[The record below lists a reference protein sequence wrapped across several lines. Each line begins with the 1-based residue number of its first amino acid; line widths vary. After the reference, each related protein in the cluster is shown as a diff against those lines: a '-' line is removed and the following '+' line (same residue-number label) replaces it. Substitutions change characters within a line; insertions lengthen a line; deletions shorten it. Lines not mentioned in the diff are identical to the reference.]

1 MIQNKIRAV
10 RKKNHMTQKALSERL
25 GVARQTIS
33 KWEYGLAV
41 PDADR
46 LVQIADLFDL
56 NISELLEKDE
66 ATEACGIKSEETFLL
81 SQSKRVDP
89 SSNKRDSEEQQGEMA
104 LSEKEYEKVA
114 GNSLAQFQGNV
125 DWDKVARQLERYNF
139 LCSQRVT
146 LWKQTIKWV
155 IILIVSLC
163 LLLFAY
169 KLYEMHFYAISDVNV
184 NTLKTESPVSP

>member
-114 GNSLAQFQGNV
+114 GNSLEQSQGNV
-125 DWDKVARQLERYNF
+125 DGDKVAWQLERYNF

-184 NTLKTESPVSP
+184 NTLETESPVSP

>member
-139 LCSQRVT
+139 LCTQRVT

>member
-114 GNSLAQFQGNV
+114 GNSLEQSQGNV

-139 LCSQRVT
+139 LCTQRVT

>member
-46 LVQIADLFDL
+46 LVQIADLFHL

-114 GNSLAQFQGNV
+114 GNSLTQFQGNV

>member
-10 RKKNHMTQKALSERL
+10 RKKNHMTQKTLSERL

-66 ATEACGIKSEETFLL
+66 ATEACGIKSEETFIL

-89 SSNKRDSEEQQGEMA
+89 SSNKRDSEEQQGEMP
-104 LSEKEYEKVA
+104 LREKEYEKVA
-114 GNSLAQFQGNV
+114 GNFLAQSQENA

-146 LWKQTIKWV
+146 LWKQTIKWF

>member
-46 LVQIADLFDL
+46 LVQIADLFHL

-114 GNSLAQFQGNV
+114 GNSLEQSQGNV

-139 LCSQRVT
+139 LCTQRVT

>member
-1 MIQNKIRAV
+1 
-10 RKKNHMTQKALSERL
+10 MTQKALSERL

>member
-114 GNSLAQFQGNV
+114 GNSLEQSQGNV
-125 DWDKVARQLERYNF
+125 DWEKVARQLERYNF
-139 LCSQRVT
+139 LCTQRVT

>member
-25 GVARQTIS
+25 GVARQIIS

-66 ATEACGIKSEETFLL
+66 ATEACGTKSEETFIL

-89 SSNKRDSEEQQGEMA
+89 SSNKRDSEEQQGEMP

-114 GNSLAQFQGNV
+114 GNFLAQSQGNA

-146 LWKQTIKWV
+146 LWKQTIKWF

>member
-46 LVQIADLFDL
+46 LVQIADLFHL

>member
-66 ATEACGIKSEETFLL
+66 ATEACGIKSEKTFLL

-89 SSNKRDSEEQQGEMA
+89 SSNKRESEEQQGEMT

-114 GNSLAQFQGNV
+114 GNSPEQSQGNV

-139 LCSQRVT
+139 LCTQRVT